1 MSHNNHTAVPSF
13 KQQTKQQGFTL
24 LELMIA
30 SIIFAIMAV
39 MAYGGL
45 DNVISNSQSSK
56 QSLQRLQQIQ
66 QSVSILNR
74 DFRQIV
80 ARPIRDEF
88 GNTQSYLT
96 AGNNIDTLVEFT
108 RGGRVNPG
116 GLLRSTLLRVAY
128 QFDDETLV
136 RLQWPHLDR
145 TQEMEPKKTILID
158 KLEEFTIRFLDDK
171 SEWQEQWPP
180 LNAVPGATAPHPLA
194 IEILLQLKDWGEI
207 RRLYKIDL

>member
-1 MSHNNHTAVPSF
+1 MSLNNHANVPSL
-13 KQQTKQQGFTL
+13 QAKQQGFTL

-74 DFRQIV
+74 DFGQIIP
-80 ARPIRDEF
+80 RPIRDEF
-88 GNTQSYLT
+88 GNPQPYLT
-96 AGNNIDTLVEFT
+96 AGNNIDNLVEFT

-136 RLQWPHLDR
+136 RLQWPQLDR
-145 TQEMEPKKTILID
+145 TQEQEPKKTTLID
-158 KLEEFTIRFLDDK
+158 KVEKITIRFLDGEG
-171 SEWQEQWPP
+171 EWQEQWPP
-180 LNAVPGATAPHPLA
+180 LNTATGVTSPHPLA